1 MGIFVSLSCTGTF
14 TIALHAV
21 MYNYRFSL
29 LRTQR
34 SYSLKPWICING
46 TQQQNLVFQIL
57 KNKIHPC
64 ARFYFI
70 LFYFILFYFILV
82 PVWLL
87 LVGPLLMSTL
97 LRWFYIVSNWHLKLT
112 MTPPSNAISSGTKAP
127 HLLLLLSIN
136 FFSNQPIGDGGNS
149 FGCGCG
155 SSYCQLIFFL
165 QLTTYSGS
173 RNRSCLL
180 PAPMFLI
187 PKRNTNTH
195 THTHGAF
202 YFNMP

>member
-1 MGIFVSLSCTGTF
+1 MWLDLSTAVCPLWLYGKPPIMLYISISKELLPLIGDICQSFLYRYFHNSLTC
-14 TIALHAV
+14 L
-21 MYNYRFSL
+21 MCNYRISL
-29 LRTQR
+29 LRTQS

-70 LFYFILFYFILV
+70 LFYMEPLWLFLA
-82 PVWLL
+82 
-87 LVGPLLMSTL
+87 GPLLMSTL

-136 FFSNQPIGDGGNS
+136 FFSNQPVGDGGSS
-149 FGCGCG
+149 FGCAGG
-155 SSYCQLIFFL
+155 SSYCQLFFFSPIDHL
-165 QLTTYSGS
+165 QW
-173 RNRSCLL
+173 
-180 PAPMFLI
+180 
-187 PKRNTNTH
+187 
-195 THTHGAF
+195 
-202 YFNMP
+202 

>member
-21 MYNYRFSL
+21 MCNYGISL
-29 LRTQR
+29 LRTQS

-64 ARFYFI
+64 ARIYFI
-70 LFYFILFYFILV
+70 LFYFILFYFILFYLE

-87 LVGPLLMSTL
+87 LAGPLLMSTL

-127 HLLLLLSIN
+127 HLILLLSIN
-136 FFSNQPIGDGGNS
+136 FFHNKPIGYGGSSFRDGG
-149 FGCGCG
+149 G
-155 SSYCQLIFFL
+155 SSYC
-165 QLTTYSGS
+165 
-173 RNRSCLL
+173 
-180 PAPMFLI
+180 
-187 PKRNTNTH
+187 
-195 THTHGAF
+195 
-202 YFNMP
+202 

>member
-21 MYNYRFSL
+21 MCNYGISL
-29 LRTQR
+29 LRTQS

-46 TQQQNLVFQIL
+46 TQQHNLVFQIL

-70 LFYFILFYFILV
+70 LFYMEPLWLFLA
-82 PVWLL
+82 
-87 LVGPLLMSTL
+87 GPLLMSTL

-127 HLLLLLSIN
+127 HLLLLLSNN
-136 FFSNQPIGDGGNS
+136 FFSNQPVGDGGSS
-149 FGCGCG
+149 FGCGG
-155 SSYCQLIFFL
+155 DSSYCQLFFFSPIDHL
-165 QLTTYSGS
+165 QW
-173 RNRSCLL
+173 
-180 PAPMFLI
+180 
-187 PKRNTNTH
+187 
-195 THTHGAF
+195 
-202 YFNMP
+202 

>member
-29 LRTQR
+29 LRTQS

-70 LFYFILFYFILV
+70 LFYMEPLWLFLA
-82 PVWLL
+82 
-87 LVGPLLMSTL
+87 GPLLMSTL

-112 MTPPSNAISSGTKAP
+112 MTPHSNAISSGTKAP
-127 HLLLLLSIN
+127 HLILLWSSN
-136 FFSNQPIGDGGNS
+136 FFHNKHIGYVGSSFRDGG
-149 FGCGCG
+149 G
-155 SSYCQLIFFL
+155 SSYCQLISSL
-165 QLTTYSGS
+165 IDPIQCN
-173 RNRSCLL
+173 RNRIYLL
-180 PAPMFLI
+180 PFPMFWI
-187 PKRNTNTH
+187 P
-195 THTHGAF
+195 
-202 YFNMP
+202 